1 MTAPC
6 SPLLLPARRRW
17 LLALPL
23 LCIWPARAQG
33 PRQNLWVSLRWVE
46 QALSGAAVA
55 GVRDGAV
62 VVGTGGSVSPRG
74 ALVLGTSSEA
84 QHQQALPRLLV
95 LNGQRASV
103 TLGESSP
110 QQGLDWGVQRES
122 GRPDRVYASPR
133 KEAQQSLRSLSVRP
147 QWPGGQQPVTV
158 ELSAQEQGPAA
169 GRPGETQ
176 LSQQVLSTVQLPLG
190 QWVTVARAQMAGE
203 AAQRGVIS
211 TRDAQRQSL
220 RELQL
225 MVELAP

>member
-1 MTAPC
+1 MMPPRPTLPAQ
-6 SPLLLPARRRW
+6 PARRL

-23 LCIWPARAQG
+23 LWAVAASAQG
-33 PRQNLWVSLRWVE
+33 PRQNLWLELRWVE
-46 QALSGAAVA
+46 QDLSGAAVA
-55 GVRDGAV
+55 GVRDAAV

-74 ALVLGTSSEA
+74 AVVLSTQSQA
-84 QHQQALPRLLV
+84 QRQQQLPRLLV

-110 QQGLDWGVQRES
+110 AQGLDWTLQREQ

-133 KEAQQSLRSLSVRP
+133 SESRSSLRSLSVRP

-158 ELSAQEQGPAA
+158 ELSAQEQGPAD
-169 GRPGETQ
+169 RSGEGQ
-176 LSQQVLSTVQLPLG
+176 LSQQLLSTVQVPLG

-203 AAQRGVIS
+203 ASQRGVIS
-211 TRDAQRQSL
+211 TRDAQRQTL

-225 MVELAP
+225 RVELAP